1 MPFFRIEQYEIHVQ
15 TYQVEA
21 DCEAQAIEKLF
32 AGEADAIDGCL
43 EYIEV
48 AEDLGLPVDE
58 FRELADELFAPDA
71 SIGEDVISSI
81 RSIEQVKPKFDNNNG
96 RKEWLR
102 CSSIWLSI
110 SSIK

>member
-1 MPFFRIEQYEIHVQ
+1 MPFFRIEQYEIHAQ

-32 AGEADAIDGCL
+32 AGEADAIDDGL

-58 FRELADELFAPDA
+58 FRELANELLALDV
-71 SIGEDVISSI
+71 SIGDDVISSI
-81 RSIEQVKPKFDNNNG
+81 RSIEQVETKI
-96 RKEWLR
+96 RR
-102 CSSIWLSI
+102 
-110 SSIK
+110 